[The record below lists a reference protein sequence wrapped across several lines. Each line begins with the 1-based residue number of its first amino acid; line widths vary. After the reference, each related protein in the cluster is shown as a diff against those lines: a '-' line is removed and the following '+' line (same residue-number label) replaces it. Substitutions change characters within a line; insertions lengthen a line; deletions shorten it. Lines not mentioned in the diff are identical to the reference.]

1 MHTAWKLKLQYA
13 THSPSRMQ
21 ASREYWYT
29 CAGESYPRLLDDPR
43 RLPSRQSVQTGS
55 VDVHQLVPRGKWAVI
70 GRRGAVEHLDHVQAG
85 TEGRTAANTDA
96 YHVILSFDESDL
108 VPHRLSP
115 SRRFFSLW
123 PAWVRIH
130 VCTVPIVRNAYAS
143 HLEHTW
149 WLKIYIYTHSHKL
162 ARGSGVRRG
171 RLVP

>member
-1 MHTAWKLKLQYA
+1 
-13 THSPSRMQ
+13 MQ

-70 GRRGAVEHLDHVQAG
+70 GRRGAVKHLDHVQAG

-115 SRRFFSLW
+115 SRRLFSLW

-130 VCTVPIVRNAYAS
+130 VCTVLIVRNAYAS